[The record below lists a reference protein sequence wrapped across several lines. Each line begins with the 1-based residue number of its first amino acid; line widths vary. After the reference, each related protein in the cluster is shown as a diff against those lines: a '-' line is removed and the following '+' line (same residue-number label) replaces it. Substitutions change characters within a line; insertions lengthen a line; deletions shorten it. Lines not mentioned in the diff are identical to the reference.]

1 MRGHRRV
8 HVLVD
13 GGDGE
18 DGRGVVEVVAQRRV
32 EVVSV
37 DPPPSDLGGIRA
49 ERRHRLNGPSSQG
62 DVTADYWPSEGKIRI
77 RKKLGWDGDAESTLT
92 SCTHEDRRGSLRL
105 G

>member
-8 HVLVD
+8 DVLVD

-37 DPPPSDLGGIRA
+37 DPPP
-49 ERRHRLNGPSSQG
+49 Q
-62 DVTADYWPSEGKIRI
+62 
-77 RKKLGWDGDAESTLT
+77 
-92 SCTHEDRRGSLRL
+92 
-105 G
+105 